1 MLPRKV
7 YIVSLL
13 ILLNSGALI
22 AQDSTLLGRPLRWNL
37 VQCIEYAKKNNIQ
50 INSLRLSKLTSQQEY
65 LLAKAGRLPN
75 LSGSASQSFI
85 HQNRQGNASIV
96 NGNSVVTGGS
106 SGITSSGQYSLNSSV
121 TLFNGGYI
129 NNNIQQKNIAVESAN
144 LDIIQQENDITL
156 QITQAYLAILLDKEN
171 VISDTSVVNTSK
183 AQVKLEQQRFN
194 VGSVARKDLIQ
205 MQAQNATDQYN
216 LTTAMNTERAD
227 LLTLKQLLLL
237 PADVDFDIQKPVA
250 LGINASLTPL
260 KQAEDTAMKYRPEI
274 RNGQLGVDIA
284 QYDVKKARAGYLP
297 TLSAGGGL
305 GSQYSSG
312 SGYFSQLNNNFYQQL
327 GVTLSIPIFTRRVVK
342 TQVEEAKIN
351 VDQAKLNFSNTR
363 ITLSQSVERAY
374 INVQNAQSQY
384 DAAQVQFNFNQESY
398 RIANEQLKIGASN
411 MVDFL
416 LQKTLYVQAQQAVI
430 QAKYNLLLT
439 QKIYDFY
446 RGIPVTL

>member
-7 YIVSLL
+7 YIVLLL
-13 ILLNSGALI
+13 ILLNSGALM
-22 AQDSTLLGRPLRWNL
+22 AQDSTLVGKPLRWNL
-37 VQCIEYAKKNNIQ
+37 TQCIEYAKKNNIQ
-50 INSLRLSKLTSQQEY
+50 INSLRLSKQTSQQEY
-65 LLAKAGRLPN
+65 LLAKAGRLPS
-75 LSGSASQSFI
+75 LSGSASQNFV
-85 HQNRQGNASIV
+85 HQNRRGNVSIV
-96 NGNSVVTGGS
+96 NGSTVVTGGG
-106 SGITSSGQYSLNSSV
+106 SGVTSSGQYSLNSSV

-156 QITQAYLAILLDKEN
+156 QITQAYLAVLLDKEN
-171 VISDTSVVNTSK
+171 IISDTSVVNTSK

-205 MQAQNATDQYN
+205 LQAQNATDQYN
-216 LTTAMNTERAD
+216 LTTAINTERAD

-237 PADVDFDIQKPVA
+237 PTDVDFDIQKPDA
-250 LGINASLTPL
+250 LAINASLTPL
-260 KQAEDTAMKYRPEI
+260 KQAQDTAMKNRPEI
-274 RNGQLGVDIA
+274 KNGQLGVDIA
-284 QYDVKKARAGYLP
+284 QYDVKKAKAGYLP
-297 TLSAGGGL
+297 TLSAGGAL
-305 GSQYSSG
+305 GSQYTG
-312 SGYFSQLNNNFYQQL
+312 GNDYFSQLNNNFYQQL
-327 GVTLSIPIFTRRVVK
+327 GITLSVPIFTRRVVK

-351 VDQAKLNFSNTR
+351 VDQAKLNFSNTK
-363 ITLSQSVERAY
+363 IILSQSVERAY

>member
-1 MLPRKV
+1 MLPGKV
-7 YIVSLL
+7 YIVFLL
-13 ILLNSGALI
+13 ILLNSGALM
-22 AQDSTLLGRPLRWNL
+22 AQDSTLLGKPLRWNL
-37 VQCIEYAKKNNIQ
+37 AQCIEYAKKNNIQ

-65 LLAKAGRLPN
+65 LLAKAGRLPT
-75 LSGSASQSFI
+75 LSGSVSQNFI
-85 HQNRQGNASIV
+85 HQNREGNVSIV

-106 SGITSSGQYSLNSSV
+106 SRITSSGQYSLNSSV

-129 NNNIQQKNIAVESAN
+129 NNNIQQKNVAVESAN

-156 QITQAYLAILLDKEN
+156 QITQAYLAVLLDKEN
-171 VISDTSVVNTSK
+171 IISDTSVVNTSK

-205 MQAQNATDQYN
+205 LQAQNATDQYN
-216 LTTAMNTERAD
+216 LTTAINTERTD

-237 PADVDFDIQKPVA
+237 PTDVDFDIQKPDA
-250 LGINASLTPL
+250 LAINASLTPL
-260 KQAEDTAMKYRPEI
+260 KQAQDTAMKNRPEI

-284 QYDVKKARAGYLP
+284 RYDVKKAKAGYLP
-297 TLSAGGGL
+297 TLSAGGAL
-305 GSQYSSG
+305 GSQYTNG
-312 SGYFSQLNNNFYQQL
+312 GDYFSQLNNNFYQQL
-327 GVTLSIPIFTRRVVK
+327 GVTLSIPIFTRRAVK
-342 TQVEEAKIN
+342 TQIEEAKIN
-351 VDQAKLNFSNTR
+351 VDQAQLNFSNTK
-363 ITLSQSVERAY
+363 IVLSQSVERAY

-416 LQKTLYVQAQQAVI
+416 LQKTLYVEAQQAVI

>member
-1 MLPRKV
+1 MPGKV
-7 YIVSLL
+7 YIVFLL
-13 ILLNSGALI
+13 ILLTSGALM
-22 AQDSTLLGRPLRWNL
+22 AQDSALLGRSLRWNL
-37 VQCIEYAKKNNIQ
+37 AQCIAYAKKNNIQ

-75 LSGSASQSFI
+75 LSGSASQNLI
-85 HQNRQGNASIV
+85 HQNREGNVSVV
-96 NGNSVVTGGS
+96 NGNSVATSGS
-106 SGITSSGQYSLNSSV
+106 SRITSSGQYSLNSSV

-144 LDIIQQENDITL
+144 LDIIQRENDITL
-156 QITQAYLAILLDKEN
+156 QITQAYLAVLLDKEN
-171 VISDTSVVNTSK
+171 IVSDTSVVNTSK

-205 MQAQNATDQYN
+205 LQAQNATDLYN
-216 LTTAMNTERAD
+216 LTTAINTERTD

-237 PADVDFDIQKPVA
+237 QTDVDFDIQKPDA
-250 LGINASLTPL
+250 LAVNASLTPL
-260 KQAEDTAMKYRPEI
+260 KQAQDTAMKNRPEI
-274 RNGQLGVDIA
+274 KNGQLGVNIA
-284 QYDVKKARAGYLP
+284 QYDVKKAKAGYLP
-297 TLSAGGGL
+297 TLSAGAAL
-305 GSQYSSG
+305 GSQYTSG
-312 SGYFSQLNNNFYQQL
+312 DGYFSQLNNNFYQQL
-327 GVTLSIPIFTRRVVK
+327 GVTLSIPILTRRAVK
-342 TQVEEAKIN
+342 TQIEEAKIN
-351 VDQAKLNFSNTR
+351 VDQAQLNFSNTK
-363 ITLSQSVERAY
+363 IILSQSVERAY

-384 DAAQVQFNFNQESY
+384 DAALIQFNFNQETY

>member
-1 MLPRKV
+1 M
-7 YIVSLL
+7 
-13 ILLNSGALI
+13 
-22 AQDSTLLGRPLRWNL
+22 AQDSTLVGKPLRWNL
-37 VQCIEYAKKNNIQ
+37 AQCIEYAKKNNIQ
-50 INSLRLSKLTSQQEY
+50 INSLRLSKQTSQQEY
-65 LLAKAGRLPN
+65 LLAKAGRLPS
-75 LSGSASQSFI
+75 LSGSASQNFV
-85 HQNRQGNASIV
+85 HQNQRGNVSIV
-96 NGNSVVTGGS
+96 NGSTVVTGGG

-156 QITQAYLAILLDKEN
+156 QITQAYLAVLLDKEN
-171 VISDTSVVNTSK
+171 IISDTSVVNTSK
-183 AQVKLEQQRFN
+183 AQVKLEQQRFS

-205 MQAQNATDQYN
+205 LQAQNATDQYN
-216 LTTAMNTERAD
+216 LTTAINTERAD

-237 PADVDFDIQKPVA
+237 PTDVDFDIQKPDTLA
-250 LGINASLTPL
+250 INASLMPL
-260 KQAEDTAMKYRPEI
+260 KQAEDTAMKNRPEI
-274 RNGQLGVDIA
+274 KNGQLGVDIA

-297 TLSAGGGL
+297 TLSAGGAL
-305 GSQYSSG
+305 GSQYTG
-312 SGYFSQLNNNFYQQL
+312 GNDYFSQLNNNFYQQL
-327 GVTLSIPIFTRRVVK
+327 GITLSVPIFTRRVVK
-342 TQVEEAKIN
+342 TQVEEAKIA
-351 VDQAKLNFSNTR
+351 VDQAKLNFSNTK
-363 ITLSQSVERAY
+363 IVLSQSVERAY
-374 INVQNAQSQY
+374 INIQNAQSQY